1 MSFFSQDFL
10 DFFKEL
16 AANNNKDWFD
26 ANRKRYEKNIKDT
39 FKTFVEKVILELK
52 KIEPDMTVEAKD
64 VIFRINRDI
73 RFSKDKSPYKLHAS
87 AHISKFGKK
96 VTSAGGLYFEFG
108 PEKMAIASGIYE
120 AEKETIADIRNHI
133 VNNLDRFS
141 KLVTDKNFVQTFGE
155 IKGEKAKR
163 IDKELQAAADAQP
176 LIYNKQWYYWVE
188 FKPETILQKDLVEI
202 LLHHYKTA
210 LPLNDFFVEAQS

>member
-10 DFFKEL
+10 EFFKEL

-39 FKTFVEKVILELK
+39 FKTFVEKVINDLK
-52 KIEPDMTVEAKD
+52 KIEPEMAVEAKD

-87 AHISKFGKK
+87 AHVSKFGKK
-96 VTSAGGLYFEFG
+96 VTSVGGIYFEFG

-133 VNNLDRFS
+133 ANNMERFS
-141 KLVTDKNFVQTFGE
+141 KLIAEKNFIETFGE

-163 IDKELQAAADAQP
+163 LDKELQSAADLQP

-188 FKPETILQKDLVEI
+188 FKPETILQKDLVDI

-210 LPLNDFFVEAQS
+210 KALNDFFAEALA